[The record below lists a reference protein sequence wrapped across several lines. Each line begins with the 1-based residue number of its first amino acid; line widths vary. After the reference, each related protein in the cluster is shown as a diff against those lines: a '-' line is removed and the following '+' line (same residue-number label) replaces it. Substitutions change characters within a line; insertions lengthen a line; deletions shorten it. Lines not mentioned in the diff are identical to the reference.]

1 MFLAL
6 LVLQLYLPF
15 SSIFHPT
22 WIFIL
27 LGSNIAG
34 IFPFQDPFQDPYIA
48 ILYPFPDPNIHL
60 FSVPEF

>member
-34 IFPFQDPFQDPYIA
+34 IFPFQDPYIA